1 MAEEIVEGALVAG
14 EDGAMFWI
22 PKDDLDAYRLP
33 EEQAADARS
42 RLEDDDE
49 VSGFQFDFNLQ
60 STTPNSPLF
69 ERFQTQ
75 ELQVFKTV
83 YGPIG
88 RFNPADANMPT
99 KVG

>member
-22 PKDDLDAYRLP
+22 PKDDLEAYRLP
-33 EEQAADARS
+33 DEQADDARS
-42 RLEDDDE
+42 RLESDDD
-49 VSGFQFDFNLQ
+49 VSAFGWNVSSFSQ
-60 STTPNSPLF
+60 SSPMLAS
-69 ERFQTQ
+69 FQTQ
-75 ELQVFKTV
+75 NLQVFKTV

>member
-14 EDGAMFWI
+14 QGDAMYWI
-22 PKDDLDAYRLP
+22 PKDDLEAYRLP
-33 EEQAADARS
+33 DEQADDARS
-42 RLEDDDE
+42 RLESDAE
-49 VSGFQFDFNLQ
+49 VSGFGFELPSLDK
-60 STTPNSPLF
+60 SSPLLAS
-69 ERFQTQ
+69 FQTQ
-75 ELQVFKTV
+75 QLQVFKTV